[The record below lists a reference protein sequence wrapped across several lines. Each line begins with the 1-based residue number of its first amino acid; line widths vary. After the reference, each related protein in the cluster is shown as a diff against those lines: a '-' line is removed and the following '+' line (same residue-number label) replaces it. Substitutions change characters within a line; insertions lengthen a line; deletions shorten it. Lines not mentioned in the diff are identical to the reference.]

1 MESVEGTMTQGELEV
16 LFRERIAS
24 IQRTLR
30 RSRNDSRR
38 IERFLQESEERA
50 ARRRRTLREA
60 GVLK

>member
-1 MESVEGTMTQGELEV
+1 MTQGELEV